1 LPDPLHATLWRDH
14 EDIARECLALP
25 FVVGLGNGSL
35 KASVFRRYVEQDAFF
50 LRAFFSAY
58 ALAAVKIEPVDLVR
72 RLHKLMGGVLEE
84 LELHRKYAT
93 ELDIDLDEVQP
104 NPTTSVYTDFLLR
117 TAWTGSTSE
126 IIAAMTP
133 CMRLYA
139 WLGQQLA
146 SPGHTPGPYRDWV
159 ETYASDEFAGLATN
173 LEHLLDELAQDTP
186 QIRFNYK
193 YALRCELDFFEVQ
206 LLDRS

>member
-1 LPDPLHATLWRDH
+1 MTRLVNRDRRRSLQDADWIVGWIRDH
-14 EDIARECLALP
+14 GP
-25 FVVGLGNGSL
+25 
-35 KASVFRRYVEQDAFF
+35 
-50 LRAFFSAY
+50 
-58 ALAAVKIEPVDLVR
+58 
-72 RLHKLMGGVLEE
+72 
-84 LELHRKYAT
+84 AT
-93 ELDIDLDEVQP
+93 I
-104 NPTTSVYTDFLLR
+104 R
-117 TAWTGSTSE
+117 E